1 MEVTEL
7 ETNLI
12 CNFNYR
18 NKKKCSD
25 VYFVITSNKII
36 IRMVKL
42 MLKERKMF

>member
-7 ETNLI
+7 ETNLF

-25 VYFVITSNKII
+25 VYFI
-36 IRMVKL
+36 
-42 MLKERKMF
+42 